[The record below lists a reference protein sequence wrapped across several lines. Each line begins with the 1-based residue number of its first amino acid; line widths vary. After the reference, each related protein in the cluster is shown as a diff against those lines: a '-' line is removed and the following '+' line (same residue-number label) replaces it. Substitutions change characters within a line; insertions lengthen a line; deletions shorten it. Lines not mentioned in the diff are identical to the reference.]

1 MDKLPKFMSG
11 FWLADECA
19 ARFLACVKR
28 REISIV
34 AGYREALKM
43 WCEAQDRQAGAQGV
57 NKPAPASP
65 VAPVKQ
71 AVNKPAPALPV
82 PMWRVHGFVHGM
94 AHREAIANGWRP
106 GMAIPA
112 GLAAS
117 PPATPAREETGG
129 TAKGSQETPAYQ
141 ETGGTA
147 KSSQETSQP
156 GDFC

>member
-43 WCEAQDRQAGAQGV
+43 WCEAQDRQAGAQVV

-71 AVNKPAPALPV
+71 VVNKPAPALPL
-82 PMWRVHGFVHGM
+82 PMWRVHGFIHGM
-94 AHREAIANGWRP
+94 AHREAVANGWRP
-106 GMAIPA
+106 GMAIPE
-112 GLAAS
+112 GLAA
-117 PPATPAREETGG
+117 ATPACEETR
-129 TAKGSQETPAYQ
+129 
-141 ETGGTA
+141 GTA